1 MAIFNKNDRFGDTDL
16 SERGTTTIS
25 QGTEIN
31 GNMHLQCDILVDGK
45 IKGDIIS
52 DAVVT
57 IGNHGE
63 VDGKI
68 IALNIL
74 NYGIFKGQL
83 EADFVELL
91 DNSVTV
97 GDVISD
103 RFKTAETA
111 IFEGNKKRKKKTEEN
126 LIGLDSGMSTT
137 PKFTDLDDPD
147 MTD

>member
-1 MAIFNKNDRFGDTDL
+1 MAIFNKNDKFSDGDL
-16 SERGTTTIS
+16 SEKGLTVIS

-31 GNMHLQCDILVDGK
+31 GNLTLQCDIVIDGK
-45 IKGDIIS
+45 ITGDITS
-52 DAVVT
+52 NAVVT
-57 IGNHGE
+57 IDHHGE
-63 VDGKI
+63 VEGSI
-68 IALNIL
+68 IAQNIL

-83 EADFVELL
+83 DADYVELL

-97 GDVISD
+97 GDVVSD

-126 LIGLDSGMSTT
+126 LLRLDNDVTT
-137 PKFTDLDDPD
+137 PRFTDLDDPD